1 VRRLLLVNA
10 LIFAVL
16 AAAVALAYYSFS
28 YSTGSR
34 ERELELMKDL
44 AEEKVLNIE
53 SLIDETDTKLF
64 KEVQPTQLANLDG
77 LVKTTGAAVASV
89 FVLDD
94 QLQMVPSGVWVKPTD
109 CNPKKEDCAQRDLEF
124 RDWFL
129 SRVVQQ
135 LNLPKH
141 AGACTPLACT
151 RRHVLFQAKGTPYL
165 FSFVK
170 KQAGDRTFFVVVQ
183 DDINYLVGVLFPQFF
198 PSRSSRL
205 YEVVDERGDLRFGL
219 PFIGG
224 LVVEVPF
231 SETVDGWVLRVSDR
245 TDTESKLRQQRAAQS
260 ILIGGAV
267 AVIAFGLGFL
277 ALAIRRERRANEL
290 KSDFI
295 SNVSHELKTPLS
307 LISMFGEML
316 ASGRTKS
323 PEQATEYAEIIWRE
337 SVRLGRL
344 IDNVLDF
351 AKIERG
357 MGVYE
362 FAETDVG
369 DVVAR
374 AIELSQRRL
383 AAANMRL
390 DAEIEPDLPPIELDA
405 NAFTLAVMNL
415 IDNAIKYAAD
425 TKHVELALRR
435 QDDRIVLSVRD
446 FGPGIAPDE
455 QEQIFER
462 FYRARAVRLKPIRG
476 SGIGLALVRH
486 IARAH
491 RGDVSVASEPGKGA
505 TFTMWLPIR

>member
-1 VRRLLLVNA
+1 
-10 LIFAVL
+10 VL

-53 SLIDETDTKLF
+53 SLIDEADTNLF
-64 KEVQPTQLANLDG
+64 KEIQLDQMVNLG
-77 LVKTTGAAVASV
+77 ELVKTTRAAVTSV

-94 QLQMVPSGVWVKPTD
+94 RLQLMPDGVHSTKGS
-109 CNPKKEDCAQRDLEF
+109 AF
-124 RDWFL
+124 RDWFT
-129 SRVVQQ
+129 SRVVAQ
-135 LNLPKH
+135 LALPKR
-141 AGACTPLACT
+141 AASCSLTSCA
-151 RRHVLFQAKGTPYL
+151 RHHLMFQVDGKPYL

-170 KQAGDRTFFVVVQ
+170 KQQGGRTYYVVVE
-183 DDINYLVGVLFPQFF
+183 DDLNHLVGVLFPQFF
-198 PSRSSRL
+198 PSGQRSTRL
-205 YEVVDERGDLRFGL
+205 YAVVDEHNELRFGL

-224 LVVEVPF
+224 LTVEVPF
-231 SETVDGWVLRVSDR
+231 VDTVGPDGWVLRVSEK
-245 TDTESKLRQQRAAQS
+245 TDTEAKLRQQLVLQS
-260 ILIGGAV
+260 VLIGGAV
-267 AVIAFGLGFL
+267 AVIVVGLAFL
-277 ALAIRRERRANEL
+277 AIAIRRERRANEL

-323 PEQATEYAEIIWRE
+323 TEQAAEYAEIIWRE

-362 FAETDVG
+362 FADADVG

-390 DAEIEPDLPPIELDA
+390 DAELEPELPTVGLDA
-405 NAFTLAVMNL
+405 NAYTLAVLNL
-415 IDNAIKYAAD
+415 IDNAIKYAPEG
-425 TKHVELALRR
+425 KHVELKLRR
-435 QDDRIVLSVRD
+435 DADRIVLSVRD
-446 FGPGIAPDE
+446 WGPGIAADE
-455 QEQIFER
+455 HEQIFER

-491 RGDVSVASEPGKGA
+491 GGDVSVDSRPDHGA
-505 TFTMWLPIR
+505 TFELWIPIK